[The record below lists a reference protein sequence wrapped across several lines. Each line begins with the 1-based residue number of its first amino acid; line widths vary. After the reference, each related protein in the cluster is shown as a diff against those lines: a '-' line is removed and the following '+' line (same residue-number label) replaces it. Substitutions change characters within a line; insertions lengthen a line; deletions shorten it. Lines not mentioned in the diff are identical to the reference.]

1 MVQTP
6 SSVVSSDL
14 TNDQKWTCLDIN
26 QHLLFVRS
34 SFLSSDF
41 LYDVYFRF
49 YGGSKEFHAINF
61 RFLTPP
67 PPKRAV
73 SILRYSPR
81 LRERSICMGLV
92 LYWCE
97 WTMEPRNGVFLQ
109 ILGHFLRAN
118 VATKFCS
125 KSTPSKHHS
134 LASFCKYSR
143 TSTMRAKCRPNCPSP
158 AWN

>member
-61 RFLTPP
+61 RFLTPLP
-67 PPKRAV
+67 LKQAV

-81 LRERSICMGLV
+81 LRKRSLCMEIV
-92 LYWCE
+92 LYRCE
-97 WTMEPRNGVFLQ
+97 LTMELRNGVLLRV
-109 ILGHFLRAN
+109 LGHFLRARRGMII
-118 VATKFCS
+118 F
-125 KSTPSKHHS
+125 
-134 LASFCKYSR
+134 
-143 TSTMRAKCRPNCPSP
+143 
-158 AWN
+158 